1 MRAKREESMMHPDFR
16 MEMIHAEQ
24 QRIGQALNRS
34 RLLERPAVQ
43 PQPAEE
49 SVALRLCSVHDD
61 DALERLAVLEGQPSP
76 RGRFVLAEVD
86 GEVVAAL
93 PLRGGR
99 PLSDPFRA
107 TAHLVP
113 LLRLRAAQLADQPRR
128 IDAAKA
134 IAARMLHAAR

>member
-1 MRAKREESMMHPDFR
+1 MHPDFR

-24 QRIGQALNRS
+24 QRIAQALDRS
-34 RLLERPAVQ
+34 RLLERPVTR
-43 PQPAEE
+43 PRPAEE

-61 DALERLAVLEGQPSP
+61 DALERLALLEGRPSP

-93 PLRGGR
+93 PLRGGEA
-99 PLSDPFRA
+99 LTDPFRP
-107 TAHLVP
+107 TAHLLP
-113 LLRLRAAQLADQPRR
+113 LLRLRAAQLDDQPRR

-134 IAARMLHAAR
+134 LAARMLHPAR

>member
-1 MRAKREESMMHPDFR
+1 MHPDFR

-34 RLLERPAVQ
+34 RLLERPATR

-61 DALERLAVLEGQPSP
+61 DALERLALLEGRAVP
-76 RGRFVLAEVD
+76 RGRFVLAEVE

-93 PLRGGR
+93 PLSGGDA
-99 PLSDPFRA
+99 LTDPFRP
-107 TAHLVP
+107 TAHLLP
-113 LLRLRAAQLADQPRR
+113 LLRLRAGQIEAQPRR
-128 IDAAKA
+128 IAAAKA
-134 IAARMLHAAR
+134 IAARMLHPAR

>member
-1 MRAKREESMMHPDFR
+1 MHPDFR

-34 RLLERPAVQ
+34 RLLERPATR

-61 DALERLAVLEGQPSP
+61 DALERLAQREGRPGPQ
-76 RGRFVLAEVD
+76 GRFVLAEVD
-86 GEVVAAL
+86 GQLVAAL
-93 PLRGGR
+93 PLRGGE
-99 PLSDPFRA
+99 PLTDPFRP
-107 TAHLVP
+107 TAHLLP
-113 LLRLRAAQLADQPRR
+113 LLRLRAAQLDDQPRR

-134 IAARMLHAAR
+134 IAARMLHPAR

>member
-1 MRAKREESMMHPDFR
+1 MHPDFR

-34 RLLERPAVQ
+34 RLLERPATR

-61 DALERLAVLEGQPSP
+61 DALERLAQLEGRPAPQ
-76 RGRFVLAEVD
+76 GRFVLAEVD
-86 GEVVAAL
+86 GQLVAAL
-93 PLRGGR
+93 PLRSGE
-99 PLSDPFRA
+99 PLTDPFRP
-107 TAHLVP
+107 TAHLLP
-113 LLRLRAAQLADQPRR
+113 LLRLRAAQLDDQPRR

-134 IAARMLHAAR
+134 IAARMLHPAR

>member
-1 MRAKREESMMHPDFR
+1 MHPDFR

-34 RLLERPAVQ
+34 RLLERPATRPRQ
-43 PQPAEE
+43 AEE

-61 DALERLAVLEGQPSP
+61 AALERLALLEGRPVP

-86 GEVVAAL
+86 GELVAAL
-93 PLRGGR
+93 PLRGGQ
-99 PLSDPFRA
+99 PLTDPFRP
-107 TAHLVP
+107 TAHLLP
-113 LLRLRAAQLADQPRR
+113 LLRMRAAQLDDQPRR

-134 IAARMLHAAR
+134 IAARMLHPAR